1 MAIGVLLFW
10 VFNGTQPKMIHNP
23 AEIVGLKQPQ
33 FNILSFLVRSW
44 IHALRLWVP
53 IALIIYSISFL
64 NRDRVDHDRSEQKC
78 LANHANQPFLLG
90 SVLLGTKGYLSLSLS
105 PSLPPSL
112 PPSSCPY
119 PWPVPSVLTKA
130 LLPRIMCGGKKTHPK
145 VTTDCL
151 TFCTLRK
158 GKMHELPGRPAGF
171 TDGSQNHTNP
181 TIGATSVS
189 YSCT

>member
-105 PSLPPSL
+105 LSLTPSLPPSL
-112 PPSSCPY
+112 QLPLPVAGPLSFDQSPPSTYHVRGQKNTSQSY
-119 PWPVPSVLTKA
+119 HGLFNFLHAK
-130 LLPRIMCGGKKTHPK
+130 
-145 VTTDCL
+145 
-151 TFCTLRK
+151 K
-158 GKMHELPGRPAGF
+158 GKNA
-171 TDGSQNHTNP
+171 
-181 TIGATSVS
+181 
-189 YSCT
+189 